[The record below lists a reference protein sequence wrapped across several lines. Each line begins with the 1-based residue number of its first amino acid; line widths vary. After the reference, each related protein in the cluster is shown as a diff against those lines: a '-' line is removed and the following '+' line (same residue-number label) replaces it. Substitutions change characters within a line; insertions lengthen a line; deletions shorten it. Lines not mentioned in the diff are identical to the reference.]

1 MGRNVVRGFLSIFS
15 SDVGVLILSIS
26 ITPILVRVLTSAE
39 YGNYAFVMS
48 VLSITMI
55 VINAGIFDGIRKY
68 IAEQRPD
75 ADWDSNVFAYYMQVG
90 LALAFAAVVI
100 ILVVLQ
106 LGVIERLFTPEF
118 ETYFY
123 ILAAL
128 VVIRQLWAIGRGTLM
143 GLGYEHI
150 SEPTKM
156 ARWVI
161 FALVGVPLAAIGWG
175 VVGVLI
181 GRVVAR
187 GLVALAVFWYVS
199 KYVSLGSVFR
209 KVPSEFPRREL
220 LSYNSFSVILIL
232 LTSSLYHVDL
242 ILLRTLSGAQQTGY
256 YNAALIVAEFL
267 WFVPTAMQTVLL
279 QSTSEWWSQDKV
291 DTVTDVTSRATRYVV
306 LITAI
311 MCIGIASLANQ
322 FVSLYFGAEYLA
334 AVDPLLLLLPGTLGF
349 AVARPI
355 FAVGQGKGELRLLIL
370 ATGAAAALNLVLN
383 LLLIPRY
390 GTLGAAT
397 STSIGY
403 GSMVVF
409 HVLVA
414 RRIGFDPI
422 SDLRLGRIV
431 AATLVAAIPVFG
443 LPFVLNGDILE
454 LAIVPPVGF
463 VVFVVAAVL
472 FGAIDRSEVN
482 EVRQRLSTV
491 LPTG

>member
-26 ITPILVRVLTSAE
+26 ITPILVRVLTAAE
-39 YGNYAFVMS
+39 YGDYAFVMS
-48 VLSITMI
+48 VLSVTMI

-75 ADWDSNVFAYYMQVG
+75 ADWNSNVFAYYMQVG

-100 ILVVLQ
+100 ILLVLQ
-106 LGVIERLFTPEF
+106 LGLVERFFSPEF
-118 ETYFY
+118 EIYFY
-123 ILAAL
+123 MLAAL

-156 ARWVI
+156 ARWVV

-187 GLVALAVFWYVS
+187 GVVAIAVFWFVS
-199 KYVSLGSVFR
+199 KYVSLSAITR
-209 KVPSEFPRREL
+209 RVPPDFPRKEL
-220 LSYNSFSVILIL
+220 LSYNSLSVVLIL

-242 ILLRTLSGAQQTGY
+242 ILIRTLSGAQQTGY

-279 QSTSEWWSQDKV
+279 QSTSEWWSQNKI
-291 DTVTDVTSRATRYVV
+291 DTVTSVTSRATRYVV
-306 LITAI
+306 LITTI
-311 MCIGIASLANQ
+311 MCLGIGALADQ
-322 FVSLYFGAEYLA
+322 FVSLYFGSEYLA
-334 AVDPLLLLLPGTLGF
+334 AVAPLLLLLPGTLGF

-370 ATGAAAALNLVLN
+370 ATGASATLNLVLN

-390 GTLGAAT
+390 GTLGAAV

-409 HVLVA
+409 HVLSA
-414 RRIGFDPI
+414 RHIGFDPI

-431 AATLVAAIPVFG
+431 ATTVVAAVPVYG
-443 LPFVLNGDILE
+443 LPRVLEGDILE
-454 LAIVPPVGF
+454 LVVVPPVGF
-463 VVFVVAAVL
+463 VVFLVAAVL

-482 EVRQRLSTV
+482 EVRQRLSAV
-491 LPTG
+491 LPTS